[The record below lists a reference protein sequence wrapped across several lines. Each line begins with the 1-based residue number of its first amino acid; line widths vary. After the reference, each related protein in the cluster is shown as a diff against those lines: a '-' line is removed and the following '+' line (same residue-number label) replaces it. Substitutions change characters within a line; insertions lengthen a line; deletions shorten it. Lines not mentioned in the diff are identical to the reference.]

1 MGLEAKIKVPAFK
14 NVLKILKAVREEAI
28 IQFRPDGMTVRMV
41 DADRARMIQVRI
53 DPVGSRSMTVIPTT
67 SWLWF
72 SSAWMTSSRL

>member
-41 DADRARMIQVRI
+41 DADRARMN
-53 DPVGSRSMTVIPTT
+53 PGSYRSQWV
-67 SWLWF
+67 LGV
-72 SSAWMTSSRL
+72 